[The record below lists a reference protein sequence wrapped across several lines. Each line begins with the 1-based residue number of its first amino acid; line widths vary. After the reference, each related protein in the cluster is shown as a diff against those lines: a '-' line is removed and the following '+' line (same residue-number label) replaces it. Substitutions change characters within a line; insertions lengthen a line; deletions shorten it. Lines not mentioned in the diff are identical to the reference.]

1 MADILNIGTS
11 ALQAFQRS
19 MTTIGHNIANSE
31 TEGYSR
37 QRVDYGTR
45 VPFQVGDGW
54 LGTGVKVTQIE
65 RQYDQFLAGSVR
77 SSLSATAQMET
88 YYTNAS
94 RLDNLLADADT
105 GLDPSIQDM
114 FDAIHAV
121 ADDPTSIAARNVLLS
136 ETRSMVDRFHDL
148 NSQINESRRQ
158 LNNELTSSVS
168 EINTLAQNIADVN
181 TQIITATGTPND
193 LLDQRDLLL
202 NKLSELVGIT
212 TVNQADGAI
221 NVFAGKGQALVIGSV
236 AATLSTGVGTDG
248 SNYEIIYS
256 SNGGTQV
263 ITDYLTGGSVGGLLS
278 YRSEILDASQNKLGL
293 VALGIIDEMN
303 TQHQMGMDLDG
314 NLGGLMFDAPQ
325 TTQGV
330 VVQSSAAT
338 GNVAL
343 AYSDITDLTAS
354 DYQLVYNSG
363 TSYTLTR
370 LSDNTTFNLDTA
382 TPSTLTNDGFTLT
395 LGGAPA
401 AGETTIIR
409 PTRMAARDIDLNLT
423 NGREFAAAAPIVT
436 GASSSNTGTTG
447 AISAGEVVD
456 ISNASFQTTAGALTP
471 PILIRFTSATTYS
484 VYNNTNPAAPVLL
497 EGGIAYTSGAEVFPT
512 PGTLDYGYTI
522 QITGAPAS
530 GDEFTIGYNTD
541 GIGDNRNA
549 LALGQIQTTNVLQ
562 GDSASALAATSTIQG
577 TYAQLIS
584 DVGTKTNTAEG
595 NYSSQK
601 ALLDFNQEA
610 YSSVSGVNLDEEAAN
625 LVRFQQAY
633 QAAAQVIAVSNTL
646 FDSLLSAVRR

>member
-19 MTTIGHNIANSE
+19 MTTIGHNIANAE

-37 QRVDYGTR
+37 QRVDYATR
-45 VPFQVGDGW
+45 VPFQIGEGW
-54 LGTGVKVTQIE
+54 LGSGVKVTQIE
-65 RQYDQFLAGSVR
+65 RQYDQFLASSVR
-77 SSLSATAQMET
+77 TSLSATAQMET

-114 FDAIHAV
+114 FSAMHAV

-136 ETRSMVDRFHDL
+136 ETQSMVDRFHDL

-181 TQIITATGTPND
+181 SKIITATGTPND

-212 TVNQADGAI
+212 TVDQADGAI

-236 AATLSTGVGTDG
+236 AATLSTAVGTDG
-248 SNYEIIYS
+248 SNYEIQYS

-263 ITDYLTGGSVGGLLS
+263 ITDYITGGSVGGLLS

-330 VVQSSAAT
+330 VIQNSAAT
-338 GNVAL
+338 GSVAL
-343 AYSDITDLTAS
+343 AYSDITDLTDS
-354 DYQLVYNSG
+354 DYRLVYNSG

-382 TPSTLTNDGFTLT
+382 TPTTLTNDGFTLT

-423 NGREFAAAAPIVT
+423 NGRQFAAAAPIVT
-436 GASSSNTGTTG
+436 AASGSNTGTTG
-447 AISAGEVVD
+447 AISAGEVTD
-456 ISNASFQTTAGALTP
+456 ISNAAFTTTAGALTP
-471 PILIRFTSATTYS
+471 PVLIRFTSATTYDILNAS
-484 VYNNTNPAAPVLL
+484 TLATL
-497 EGGIAYTSGAEVFPT
+497 EAGIAYTSGAEVFPT
-512 PGTLDYGYTI
+512 PGSLDYGYSI

-530 GDEFTIGYNTD
+530 GDEFTVGYNTG

-549 LALGQIQTTNVLQ
+549 LALGQIQTNNVLQ
-562 GDSASALAATSTIQG
+562 GDSANGLAATSTIQG

-584 DVGTKTNTAEG
+584 DVGSKTNTAEG

-601 ALLDFNQEA
+601 ALLDFNQDSYA
-610 YSSVSGVNLDEEAAN
+610 SVSGVNLDEEAAN

-633 QAAAQVIAVSNTL
+633 QAAAQVISVSNTL
-646 FDSLLSAVRR
+646 FDALLGAVRR

>member
-19 MTTIGHNIANSE
+19 MTTIGHNIANAE

-37 QRVDYGTR
+37 QRVDYATR
-45 VPFQVGDGW
+45 TPFQVGEGW
-54 LGTGVKVTQIE
+54 LGSGVKVTQIE
-65 RQYDQFLAGSVR
+65 RQYDQFLASSVR
-77 SSLSATAQMET
+77 TSLSATAQMET

-114 FDAIHAV
+114 FSAMHAV
-121 ADDPTSIAARNVLLS
+121 ADDPTSIAARNVFLS
-136 ETRSMVDRFHDL
+136 KTQSMVDRFHDL

-168 EINTLAQNIADVN
+168 EINSLAQNIADVN
-181 TQIITATGTPND
+181 SKIITATGTPND

-212 TVNQADGAI
+212 TVDQADGAI

-236 AATLSTGVGTDG
+236 AATLSTAVGTDG
-248 SNYEIIYS
+248 SNYEIQYS

-263 ITDYLTGGSVGGLLS
+263 ITDYITGGSVGGLLS

-330 VVQSSAAT
+330 VIQNSAAT
-338 GNVAL
+338 GSVAL
-343 AYSDITDLTAS
+343 AYSDITDLTDS
-354 DYQLVYNSG
+354 DYRLVYNSG

-382 TPSTLTNDGFTLT
+382 TPTTLTNDGFTLT

-423 NGREFAAAAPIVT
+423 NGRQFAAAAPIVT
-436 GASSSNTGTTG
+436 AASGSNTGTTG
-447 AISAGEVVD
+447 AISAGEVTD
-456 ISNASFQTTAGALTP
+456 ISNAAFTTTAGALTP
-471 PILIRFTSATTYS
+471 PVLIRFTSATTYDILNAS
-484 VYNNTNPAAPVLL
+484 TLATL
-497 EGGIAYTSGAEVFPT
+497 EAGIAYTSGAEVFPT
-512 PGTLDYGYTI
+512 PGSLDYGYSI

-530 GDEFTIGYNTD
+530 GDEFTVGYNTG

-549 LALGQIQTTNVLQ
+549 LALGQIQTNNVLQ
-562 GDSASALAATSTIQG
+562 GDSANGLAATSTIQG

-584 DVGTKTNTAEG
+584 DVGSKTNTAEG

-601 ALLDFNQEA
+601 ALLDFNQDSYA
-610 YSSVSGVNLDEEAAN
+610 SVSGVNLDEEAAN

-633 QAAAQVIAVSNTL
+633 QAAAQVISVSNTL
-646 FDSLLSAVRR
+646 FDALLGAVRR